1 MSKQNIL
8 RRQIEFN
15 YRNAIAEY
23 RIKRC
28 VGIQCNAWLGLA
40 WLRVLFV
47 SDR

>member
-28 VGIQCNAWLGLA
+28 VAEFNVMLGFEFYSFPIDEV
-40 WLRVLFV
+40 W
-47 SDR
+47 